1 MIDGPVMSDLTDQE
15 IPLIQEDD
23 RVLWDMIAV
32 IYDVGLQLTYIKK
45 RSDCG
50 VMSYSRRNLRV
61 NSWEVQSVLQ
71 LVSIEAPGISTLNM
85 GFTSLTIALM

>member
-15 IPLIQEDD
+15 VPLIQEDD

-32 IYDVGLQLTYIKK
+32 IYDVSLQLTHIEK

-50 VMSYSRRNLRV
+50 VVSYSRRNLRV
-61 NSWEVQSVLQ
+61 NSREVQSVLQ
-71 LVSIEAPGISTLNM
+71 LVSIEAPGISTLSI
-85 GFTSLTIALM
+85 GITSLTIALM